1 MTAEVVEILREK
13 PNYMAEYD
21 EVRKRMGV
29 ESITKKLFKTTE
41 FQKFVRTDVVSL
53 FPFILINLSRCT

>member
-21 EVRKRMGV
+21 EIKKRIGL
-29 ESITKKLFKTTE
+29 ESSTKKLFKTSE
-41 FQKFVRTDVVSL
+41 FQKFVRTDVVS
-53 FPFILINLSRCT
+53 IHH